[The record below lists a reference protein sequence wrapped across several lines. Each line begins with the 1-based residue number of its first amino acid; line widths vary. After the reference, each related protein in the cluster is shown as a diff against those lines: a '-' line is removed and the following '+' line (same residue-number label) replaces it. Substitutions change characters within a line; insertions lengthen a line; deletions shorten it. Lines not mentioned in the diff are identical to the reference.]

1 MATNKL
7 RPRFQRGFTLVEL
20 MVVVVIIGLLAAVV
34 VPAFLSLLS
43 RGPDEGAEMAPAP
56 VRPDPALPEEAPA
69 TIPPETVSAVI
80 DVDLA
85 ASHFIRGV
93 TVYSRYAADVSGE
106 YVFKSR
112 SPNDDPGPAE
122 IRFPFPPGTVR
133 ADSVAVEIRGPEGDV
148 RPADGLDVDLD
159 GIRWTGTMDPTV
171 PLALRVRYNVHGSGR
186 YVYRGPGA
194 GRAGHLDLTVRMP
207 GLTADAVPA
216 DALQPTASAPGR
228 LTWGLDQLVT
238 DRPIAVV
245 LPAATSPVGR
255 VIRFLRLAGLAVFLF
270 GLGFIYLND
279 LRDPGR
285 LEAFRWGHFLLLA
298 ANYALFFLIFTAFHL
313 GQGMAAGSALA
324 LAGGLSLPLLT
335 VHVARSWDL
344 RFAVTNVLP
353 LAAVTLLIV
362 IVGVYGGGY
371 RPGLF
376 VALIV
381 GAAAFFTLTYRHW
394 VDKRRAHREAR
405 TRQAEAAR
413 RAAAQREAA
422 EREQNR
428 REAWR
433 KSLIQKA
440 RTAVESAE
448 TLRRTASRQ
457 VRAAKLRLDGALHPE
472 DAALTDAVE
481 YALEPLAAWVA
492 SGEGRLRGA
501 LTSLETCPDE
511 RLETEGIAV
520 QDEADAMA
528 AQLREGLSRLKA
540 AVSALRTA
548 QDRRQSDTLS
558 HGGYICC
565 PACGAPGRA
574 SNYCAYCGVPSPL
587 RITCDGCGE
596 TFLFPRHLVPEPD
609 ATDLYCMR
617 CGEALDEC

>member
-1 MATNKL
+1 MTTNKS
-7 RPRFQRGFTLVEL
+7 RPRFGRGFTLVEL
-20 MVVVVIIGLLAAVV
+20 MVVVIIIGILAAVV
-34 VPAFLSLLS
+34 IPALLSFLS
-43 RGPDEGAEMAPAP
+43 RGPDEGAGMASAP
-56 VRPDPALPEEAPA
+56 VKPDPAMPGEAPA
-69 TIPPETVSAVI
+69 AMPPETVSAVI
-80 DVDLA
+80 GVDLA

-93 TVYSRYAADVSGE
+93 TVYSRYTAAVSGD

-112 SPNDDPGPAE
+112 SPNDDSGPVE

-133 ADSVAVEIRGPEGDV
+133 ADGVAAEVRGPGGDFI
-148 RPADGLDVDLD
+148 PAAGVDADLG
-159 GIRWTGTMDPTV
+159 GIRWTGAMDPTA
-171 PLALRVRYNVHGSGR
+171 PLAIRVRYNVHGNGR

-216 DALQPTASAPGR
+216 DALQPTAAAPGR
-228 LTWGLDQLVT
+228 LTWNLDQLVT

-245 LPAATSPVGR
+245 LPGATSPVGR

-285 LEAFRWGHFLLLA
+285 LERFRWGHFLILA
-298 ANYALFFLIFTAFHL
+298 ANYSLFFLIFTALHL
-313 GQGMAAGSALA
+313 GQGLSAGPALA

-344 RFAVTNVLP
+344 RFAVSNVLP
-353 LAAVTLLIV
+353 LAVVTLLVV

-371 RPGLF
+371 RSALF

-394 VDKRRAHREAR
+394 VDNRRAHRLASA
-405 TRQAEAAR
+405 RQAEAAR

-422 EREQNR
+422 DREQNR
-428 REAWR
+428 RAAWR

-457 VRAAKLRLDGALHPE
+457 VRATKLRLDGALHPE
-472 DAALTDAVE
+472 DASLIDAVE
-481 YALEPLAAWVA
+481 YALEPLAAWAA

-548 QDRRQSDTLS
+548 QDRRQSDALS

-574 SNYCAYCGVPSPL
+574 SNFCAYCGVPSPL

-596 TFLFPRHLVPEPD
+596 TFLFPRFMVPDPD
-609 ATDLYCMR
+609 TTSLYCMR
-617 CGEALDEC
+617 CGEALDE